1 VEVVSGDSPD
11 ALVNSCP
18 HVAEVLE
25 LVQQRQRLL
34 KDAWLTHVGH
44 VRPGMKKGKPLPE
57 AEHDAEE
64 LDSKIRAL
72 TRVPCRGDSPS
83 H

>member
-1 VEVVSGDSPD
+1 M
-11 ALVNSCP
+11 NSCP
-18 HVAEVLE
+18 RGAEVLK

-44 VRPGMKKGKPLPE
+44 VRPGMSKGKPLGE
-57 AEHDAEE
+57 AERDAEE
-64 LDSKIRAL
+64 LEAKIRAL
-72 TRVPCRGDSPS
+72 TDVPCSGEFPA